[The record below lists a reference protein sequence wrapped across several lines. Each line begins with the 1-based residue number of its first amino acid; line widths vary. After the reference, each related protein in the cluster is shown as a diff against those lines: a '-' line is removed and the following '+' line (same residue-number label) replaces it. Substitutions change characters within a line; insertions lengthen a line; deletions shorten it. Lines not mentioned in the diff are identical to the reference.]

1 MDIFKHVI
9 RQFNSFFPTNLK
21 CMRHI
26 HACARVYDMPCSETL
41 KFTVGGIQREPLK
54 MTHDA

>member
-1 MDIFKHVI
+1 
-9 RQFNSFFPTNLK
+9 
-21 CMRHI
+21 MRHI